1 MASISPTPKLQFFAA
16 NGTPLVGGKLYS
28 YAAGTTTPQAT
39 YTDAGGGT
47 ANANPIILDSRGE
60 ASVWLGSLPY
70 KLRLTTATDVDI
82 WTVDNVEGQA
92 TLAQLAAS
100 GGSAL
105 IGFLQA
111 GTGAQPRTVQ
121 AKLRD
126 EVSIKDFNV
135 SGTGGDDSSGVSAA
149 LSSGAR
155 RIYVPPGTYSLQS
168 VISITLANDLE
179 IYGPGRFVYTGA
191 ASISPLFTVQCAGY
205 SFAVRGL
212 TFDGDNLVPGAFRIE
227 NTAAMSS
234 NTLPSCYLEGCTL
247 IDFRMHTASIWNNG
261 AYIAGGFE
269 RVEILNN
276 NVRNITRAAGTG
288 TPGTNGTSGITVQH
302 YDSSKFVRNCI
313 HSGNAYSN
321 VTSDDALGSIYNVDL
336 DGFKFFAPLPS
347 TSSGQYA
354 QSVLTSMNNTY
365 RNCRGRA
372 LKIQAIGS
380 VIGET
385 VIRDDDYTAYGGST
399 EVNFQ
404 LGVGTVTDCTFIYR
418 PYNGGATSPI
428 QSALTLVGF
437 FQGSDYSED
446 TGSAIVSG
454 IQVLSSIGAG
464 VGTNITTVLDARV
477 GAGVATPSKP
487 LVSLSNVSINKN
499 PISWVAQ
506 VGYEGTT
513 YGVLRMDNIVVPA
526 LTYSA
531 VATNGTD
538 TNFDIVATNIFNI
551 DGLTT
556 PANAKPFVTDTL
568 GVAVGYA
575 GMISG
580 SFNQGFVQ
588 KYNVGADL
596 DKAPLLHGAALADE
610 AGAAGGAA
618 SVQSVSLADDA
629 TAEFDRRFFNSSR
642 GLFAVSV
649 NFEYTSQGLFAAGSN
664 QIHKIAAAS
673 GDVFSVSTSGTNP
686 DVDNKLN
693 LWFTG
698 GKLNVKNRLG
708 DSYVVTVMF
717 IG

>member
-1 MASISPTPKLQFFAA
+1 MSFPNSFGTRTGAIPT
-16 NGTPLVGGKLYS
+16 S
-28 YAAGTTTPQAT
+28 
-39 YTDAGGGT
+39 D
-47 ANANPIILDSRGE
+47 LDE
-60 ASVWLGSLPY
+60 
-70 KLRLTTATDVDI
+70 
-82 WTVDNVEGQA
+82 NFQ
-92 TLAQLAAS
+92 
-100 GGSAL
+100 AL
-105 IGFLQA
+105 IDTGSNKGADLVGFLQA
-111 GTGAQPRTVQ
+111 GVDAEPRTVQ
-121 AKLRD
+121 SKLR
-126 EVSIKDFNV
+126 EQVAITDF
-135 SGTGGDDSSGVSAA
+135 DSVAEA
-149 LSSGAR
+149 LVSGAR
-155 RIYVPPGTYSLQS
+155 RIYVPPGNYSLATTVS
-168 VISITLANDLE
+168 VTLPNDVEL
-179 IYGPGRFVYTGA
+179 YGPGRFVYTGA
-191 ASISPLFTVQCAGY
+191 ASTSPMFTIQCAGY

-212 TFDGDNLVPGAFRIE
+212 TFDGDNLVPGGFRIE

-234 NTLPSCYLEGCTL
+234 DTLPSCYLEGCTL
-247 IDFRMHTASIWNNG
+247 IDFRMATTSLWNNG
-261 AYIAGGFE
+261 AYIAGSFE

-321 VTSDDALGSIYNVDL
+321 VTSDDALGSVNNVDL

-372 LKIQAIGS
+372 IKVQAVGS
-380 VIGET
+380 VSGET
-385 VIRDDDYTAYGGST
+385 VIRDADYTAYGGST
-399 EVNFQ
+399 EINFQ

-418 PYNGGATSPI
+418 PYGSPATSPI

-499 PISWVAQ
+499 PISWIAQ

-513 YGVLRMDNIVVPA
+513 YGVLRMDNIVAPA

-568 GVAVGYA
+568 GAGVSYG

-580 SFNQGFVQ
+580 ALCQGFVQ
-588 KYNVGADL
+588 TYNVGADQSR
-596 DKAPLLHGAALADE
+596 APLLHGAALADE

-629 TAEFDRRFFNSSR
+629 SAAFDRRFFTSNR

-649 NFEYTSQGLFAAGSN
+649 NYEYTTQGLFATGSN
-664 QIHKIAAAS
+664 QIYKIAVPA
-673 GDVFSVSTSGTNP
+673 GDAFAVSTSGTNP
-686 DVDNKLN
+686 DTDTKFNM
-693 LWFTG
+693 WFTG

-708 DSYVVTVMF
+708 DSVIVTVMF
-717 IG
+717 LG